1 MKENIRIAA
10 AFLYDIFLRHP
21 NENRMG
27 YFRHFFKTM
36 KMSCQMGVATI
47 ALIIHAILPK
57 YFETFGETTIERLS
71 MEHLSNEMN
80 ISNDLNDSNEI
91 KSNVSN
97 VSDNLNDYNQK
108 TD

>member
-10 AFLYDIFLRHP
+10 VFLYDIFLRHP
-21 NENRMG
+21 NENGMG

-71 MEHLSNEMN
+71 MEHLSNELN
-80 ISNDLNDSNEI
+80 DYNEKKSNVSNDSNDLNDSNE
-91 KSNVSN
+91 KM
-97 VSDNLNDYNQK
+97 D
-108 TD
+108 